1 MCQTETENDQCSKNC
16 TDGQPTRCQKC
27 PESNQPAW
35 IKPDITFFG
44 EEMPT
49 RFEEMIREDC
59 PAADLC
65 LIMGTSL
72 MVLDF
77 CLLPNFVPKDCPR
90 VVINREPVGIFNNFS
105 FFNDVD
111 CGRDI
116 FHPSSCDEAS
126 LLMASALGVD
136 LS

>member
-1 MCQTETENDQCSKNC
+1 MKCND
-16 TDGQPTRCQKC
+16 C

-49 RFEEMIREDC
+49 RFEEMMREDC
-59 PAADLC
+59 PQADLC

-77 CLLPNFVPKDCPR
+77 CLLPNFVPKESRLTIQLTNQD
-90 VVINREPVGIFNNFS
+90 FMQM
-105 FFNDVD
+105 
-111 CGRDI
+111 
-116 FHPSSCDEAS
+116 
-126 LLMASALGVD
+126 L
-136 LS
+136 